1 MTAKQVQEAENFC
14 VKENFNRA
22 MSEFYS
28 LGYISQKRLRS
39 CTAWVYETEN
49 YYLLKSYNT
58 FIASVNKED
67 GKLFDAL
74 RMVYGFTSTSAQH
87 VSKFWHDYRYGEKF
101 TFRYIK

>member
-1 MTAKQVQEAENFC
+1 MTAKQVQEAVNFC
-14 VKENFNRA
+14 VKENFHRA
-22 MSEFYS
+22 MSEFDS
-28 LGYISQKRLRS
+28 TLCIQVHRLRS

-49 YYLLKSYNT
+49 YYILKSYDT

-87 VSKFWHDYRYGEKF
+87 ISKFWHDYGYGEKF

>member
-1 MTAKQVQEAENFC
+1 MTTKQVQEAVNFS
-14 VKENFNRA
+14 VKQNFHRA
-22 MSEFYS
+22 MNEF
-28 LGYISQKRLRS
+28 LAIGYISEKRLRS

-49 YYLLKSYNT
+49 YYLLRSYNT

-74 RMVYGFTSTSAQH
+74 RMVYGFTSTSSQH
-87 VSKFWHDYRYGEKF
+87 ISKFWHDYGHGEKF

>member
-22 MSEFYS
+22 MKEYYTK
-28 LGYISQKRLRS
+28 GYLTRKQLRS
-39 CTAWVYETEN
+39 CTALVYETEN
-49 YYLLKSYNT
+49 YYVLQSFNT

-74 RMVYGFTSTSAQH
+74 RMVYGFTSRSAGQIA
-87 VSKFWHDYRYGEKF
+87 KFWHDYGYGEKF